1 MRARE
6 RLFAAAAP
14 TGELRPNA
22 WDPPAAGGT
31 APVGSDAL
39 LFDDVPVAFD
49 HQVTAIGAVRVLP
62 VAYATGQI
70 PRVHEPQARPRA
82 DLTRTQQRRRGG
94 IVGVGRSEEH
104 TSELQS
110 RPHLV
115 CRLLL

>member
-39 LFDDVPVAFD
+39 LFDHVPVAFD
-49 HQVTAIGAVRVLP
+49 HQVTAIGALRVLP
-62 VAYATGQI
+62 VAYAAGQI
-70 PRVHEPQARPRA
+70 PRAHEPQAHPRA
-82 DLTRTQQRRRGG
+82 DLTPTQQRRRGG
-94 IVGVGRSEEH
+94 IAGGG
-104 TSELQS
+104 
-110 RPHLV
+110 HLV
-115 CRLLL
+115 GHMKRP